1 MLLMAVGIII
11 LLITVFKKKP
21 AAVDHTNTVAILKE
35 QILFLENQNAAL
47 KNKHEYQRSLDST
60 LIKKYEAKIRED
72 YNTIQQ
78 LKKNRDEKINV
89 IDTAGDAELRRIL
102 AEG

>member
-1 MLLMAVGIII
+1 MLVMFIAIVVLAFK
-11 LLITVFKKKP
+11 LFKKGP
-21 AAVDHTNTVAILKE
+21 EPINNTEAISILKE
-35 QILFLENQNAAL
+35 QILYLENQNAAL
-47 KNKHEYQRSLDST
+47 KNQHNMQRSLDST

-72 YNTIQQ
+72 AFTIQQ